1 MVLLCYDKNMTIQRQ
16 HILKTAKRNDKM
28 DELIL
33 KNPNYFKQNVTD
45 DKNANTY
52 DEDFNLSM
60 EEHRREQAKQQ
71 QAMEKVRAK
80 K

>member
-1 MVLLCYDKNMTIQRQ
+1 MVLNGYTNMTIEKGN
-16 HILKTAKRNDKM
+16 ILKSAKKKDKM
-28 DELIL
+28 DELLL
-33 KNPNYFKQNVTD
+33 KNPNLFKHDTSGGR
-45 DKNANTY
+45 NANTY

-71 QAMEKVRAK
+71 QAMEKARAK